1 MPRALRLKQ
10 LSSRS
15 YSILNML
22 GFSSG
27 WAIRCIML
35 WTGDQ
40 CVVESGGGHLF
51 SASMPV
57 AVFTSII
64 IYVACYIL
72 TPVSPAFFPYK
83 MATGLVG
90 YTLAAYLHILRREE
104 GIDWTVDSDRW
115 GLLVLVFGHASIS
128 LVIFAVHTT
137 LCEMNM
143 RQFLSAVASRAD
155 VLERRMR
162 EQ

>member
-1 MPRALRLKQ
+1 
-10 LSSRS
+10 
-15 YSILNML
+15 ML
-22 GFSSG
+22 GYNYS